1 MTFARY
7 RSHAGDDGF
16 SPSGA
21 YVFRPAEQLAETL
34 VPDPSSVVTV
44 ETSVVSETRASFDG
58 GWAHLTTRRWAGA
71 AHAEIEWTVGPV
83 PVDERGRVGSEIVV
97 RYAADLA
104 TRGAWATDANGG
116 DMQTRRRDGRE
127 DWTLDA
133 TEPVAGNYY
142 PCTSVVAAEDATAG
156 MHVVVDRSQGVASLR
171 DGEIE
176 TMVHRRVLRDD
187 GLGVGE
193 ALNETRCGCRRC
205 DCEGLTARGTHLL
218 GVVETSENPAAYR
231 ALQRDAEYPTVWA
244 FARAKDDASWLAR
257 RRAFVPFIRAA
268 NANGNVAADEASD
281 ADADVGFPRN
291 ANLLSLEV
299 WREGAECARG
309 NCALVRVAHAFEG
322 EGRPGW
328 DATLSK
334 PVTLDL
340 SALFPGRV
348 VARARQTTLAGQPTR
363 GADSRG
369 SRRAVVT
376 LEPMEIKAVVVVFED
391 R

>member
-1 MTFARY
+1 
-7 RSHAGDDGF
+7 
-16 SPSGA
+16 
-21 YVFRPAEQLAETL
+21 
-34 VPDPSSVVTV
+34 
-44 ETSVVSETRASFDG
+44 
-58 GWAHLTTRRWAGA
+58 
-71 AHAEIEWTVGPV
+71 
-83 PVDERGRVGSEIVV
+83 
-97 RYAADLA
+97 
-104 TRGAWATDANGG
+104 
-116 DMQTRRRDGRE
+116 
-127 DWTLDA
+127 
-133 TEPVAGNYY
+133 
-142 PCTSVVAAEDATAG
+142 

-257 RRAFVPFIRAA
+257 RRALVRVHPRRERERERER
-268 NANGNVAADEASD
+268 AADEASA

-299 WREGAECARG
+299 WREGAECARARKLRARARRARVRRRG
-309 NCALVRVAHAFEG
+309 STGVGRDALEAGHV
-322 EGRPGW
+322 
-328 DATLSK
+328 
-334 PVTLDL
+334 DL